1 MFVYKIKLFLK
12 KRAIYTPG
20 HTKDHLSL
28 YLTEENSLFSGD
40 CILGETTAE
49 FEDLYDYMNSLEKI
63 LDLKP
68 DTIYPG
74 HGPVVKDGISRI
86 KQYIDHRNKRNEQ
99 IIEAL
104 KNSQLPLSVENL
116 VRQIYIVNFY

>member
-1 MFVYKIKLFLK
+1 MSLF
-12 KRAIYTPG
+12 
-20 HTKDHLSL
+20 
-28 YLTEENSLFSGD
+28 LTEENSLFSGD

-49 FEDLYDYMNSLEKI
+49 FEDLYDYMNSLQKI

-99 IIEAL
+99 IIETL
-104 KNSQLPLSVENL
+104 RNSQLPMSVEDL
-116 VRQIYIVNFY
+116 VRKIYIVYFRI